1 MGKAIKKFIDR
12 YILGEYHCDTC
23 PYGWED
29 WYYEGDCDCG
39 CYIFG
44 DIRDS
49 CRLIPPLRALIG
61 WPRRKKS
68 RYYAS
73 HQYDGFADFCEKD
86 MQLQEKFDE
95 LFFDVLS
102 GCKVMYKGYNGEEI
116 QIQPNRFPFCQR
128 LDHFR
133 HDYEKFAHPFVP
145 KSLKREWKER
155 MIKTLNRFL
164 NHFKPYFCK

>member
-102 GCKVMYKGYNGEEI
+102 GCKEKKFKS
-116 QIQPNRFPFCQR
+116 NRIVSPFAKDLTISDMITKNLPILLFPS
-128 LDHFR
+128 H
-133 HDYEKFAHPFVP
+133 
-145 KSLKREWKER
+145 
-155 MIKTLNRFL
+155 
-164 NHFKPYFCK
+164 